1 MGGKQPS
8 LEGHKSGQSNEPL
21 SAPAHALSFQQ
32 VIEETKC
39 NPDDGLT
46 TSEAKSR
53 LEKFGNNDLGDDGGV
68 QPAKILLRQVANSMT
83 LVCFKYSQRS
93 ISILTM
99 FQVLIAAMAVSFAIE
114 SWIEG
119 GVVTA
124 IILLNVVIGFFQE
137 FNAEK
142 TMDSLRSLSSPTAT
156 AIRDGKT
163 VTVPTIEVV
172 VGDLIELKTGDTIPA
187 DIR

>member
-1 MGGKQPS
+1 MGAKQPS
-8 LEGHKSGQSNEPL
+8 LEGHNSGQSNEPL

-83 LVCFKYSQRS
+83 LVSTQHVPYSIPASTNNISRS
-93 ISILTM
+93 SL
-99 FQVLIAAMAVSFAIE
+99 QLWLSVLP
-114 SWIEG
+114 
-119 GVVTA
+119 
-124 IILLNVVIGFFQE
+124 
-137 FNAEK
+137 
-142 TMDSLRSLSSPTAT
+142 SSP
-156 AIRDGKT
+156 GSK
-163 VTVPTIEVV
+163 VV
-172 VGDLIELKTGDTIPA
+172 
-187 DIR
+187 

>member
-39 NPDDGLT
+39 NPDDGLA

-53 LEKFGNNDLGDDGGV
+53 LEKFGSNDLGDDGGV

-83 LVCFKYSQRS
+83 LVSALMICGLEKANVDNPPGTYRSYGSQ
-93 ISILTM
+93 
-99 FQVLIAAMAVSFAIE
+99 FCY
-114 SWIEG
+114 
-119 GVVTA
+119 
-124 IILLNVVIGFFQE
+124 
-137 FNAEK
+137 
-142 TMDSLRSLSSPTAT
+142 
-156 AIRDGKT
+156 
-163 VTVPTIEVV
+163 
-172 VGDLIELKTGDTIPA
+172 
-187 DIR
+187 